1 MSEKIQ
7 MSPYVV
13 VNLKWRQMEDK
24 KGLGTNACTFL
35 LNLLLL
41 FAGRLFL
48 SILLHWAFHWRNG
61 VGGTGGDLN

>member
-7 MSPYVV
+7 VSPYIVA
-13 VNLKWRQMEDK
+13 NLKPRQIGYK
-24 KGLGTNACTFL
+24 KGRGTNACTFL

-61 VGGTGGDLN
+61 VGGTGRDLN